1 MEWFLGK
8 TSSCS
13 LEQHILSTRSTRFQL
28 CIVNSADTRNIGF
41 LANNATTRVSGLRG
55 NVTVQMSTLTT
66 RTTTT
71 RINRDFG
78 VKMF

>member
-1 MEWFLGK
+1 MERFLGK

-13 LEQHILSTRSTRFQL
+13 LEQYVLSTTDTRFQL
-28 CIVNSADTRNIGF
+28 CIVNSAATRSIGF
-41 LANNATTRVSGLRG
+41 VVNNATARVFGLRG
-55 NVTVQMSTLTT
+55 NVTVQMSTLMT

-71 RINRDFG
+71 RIDRDFG